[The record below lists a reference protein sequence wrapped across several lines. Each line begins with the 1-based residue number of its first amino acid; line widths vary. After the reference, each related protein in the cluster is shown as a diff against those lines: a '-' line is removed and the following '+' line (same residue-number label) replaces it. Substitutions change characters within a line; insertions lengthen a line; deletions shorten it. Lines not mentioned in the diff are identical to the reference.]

1 MVGRRLLLPFVLV
14 VLLAGTL
21 TSCLAVPG
29 DTAKVVK
36 IDSADVDGWH
46 FDYYRN
52 LAYPCS
58 IRGYQTFAIGTRI
71 GSSATA
77 NRPLWV
83 KMRGGGV
90 GWFDE
95 DGQPQPTAG
104 NKSEIDLTTM
114 LNFDTPGLM
123 ASVKAAPEGFRL
135 LLVSMCSHDVYGGN
149 NNNDPHNPN
158 TTPDGKPRLTTGLI
172 STKAAV
178 QFARG
183 AYPTTKYF
191 LHGTSA
197 GGAGSLHV
205 AWALQQQGIPPAGL
219 VSDSGVINHAWE
231 SDAVAQGACPPDPD
245 KQRGAVALR
254 IDPDVIKAENQPD
267 NLVARGDLTVP
278 VMHVWNHADQN
289 SCGSTPMQCHLRD
302 GSTVTLGAADCRHE
316 NLRRAIAGL
325 GAGSRSV
332 NMPVC
337 VTASGGP
344 ACGVHVVTTRAN
356 GVNTDPAAP
365 RDYQAAILT
374 WVRARLADSS

>member
-1 MVGRRLLLPFVLV
+1 MSLALVLAA
-14 VLLAGTL
+14 LLAGTL
-21 TSCLAVPG
+21 TSCLSVPG
-29 DTAKVVK
+29 KTDRISK

-58 IRGYQTFAIGTRI
+58 IRGYQTFAIGTRT
-71 GSSATA
+71 GSSASA
-77 NRPLWV
+77 ARPLWV

-90 GWFDE
+90 GWFDDE
-95 DGQPQPTAG
+95 GQPQPSAG
-104 NKSEIDLTTM
+104 NKSEIDLDTM

-123 ASVKAAPEGFRL
+123 ASVKAAPEGFRV

-149 NNNDPHNPN
+149 DSPDPHNPN
-158 TTPDGKPRLTTGLI
+158 TTPDGKPRPTTGLI
-172 STKAAV
+172 STKAAI
-178 QFARG
+178 QFTRT
-183 AYPTTKYF
+183 AYPTTRYF

-197 GGAGSLHV
+197 GGAGSVHV
-205 AWALQQQGIPPAGL
+205 AWALQQQGIAPAGL
-219 VSDSGVINHAWE
+219 VSDSGIIDQAWE
-231 SDAVAQGACPPDPD
+231 VDAVAQGACPDDPD
-245 KQRGAVALR
+245 KQRGGVAAR
-254 IDPDVIKAENQPD
+254 IDPDVIKPENQPD
-267 NLVARGDLTVP
+267 FLVARGDLTVP

-289 SCGSTPMQCHLRD
+289 SCGATPMQCRLRN

-325 GAGSRSV
+325 GSGSRSV
-332 NMPVC
+332 NLPVC

-356 GVNTDPAAP
+356 GVNTDPSGP

-374 WVRARLADSS
+374 WVRARLADPAPSGG

>member
-1 MVGRRLLLPFVLV
+1 MVRRRLFPLALAL
-14 VLLAGTL
+14 LLAGTL
-21 TSCLAVPG
+21 TSCLATPG
-29 DTAKVVK
+29 DTSKVVK

-95 DGQPQPTAG
+95 SGQPQPTAG
-104 NKSEIDLTTM
+104 NKSEIDLATM
-114 LNFDTPGLM
+114 LHFDTPGLM
-123 ASVKAAPEGFRL
+123 ASVKAAPEGFRV

-149 NNNDPHNPN
+149 NNTDPNNPN

-178 QFARG
+178 QFTRS

-219 VSDSGVINHAWE
+219 VSDSGVIDQSWE
-231 SDAVAQGACPPDPD
+231 VEAVSQGACPADPD
-245 KQRGAVALR
+245 KQRGAVGRR
-254 IDPDVIKAENQPD
+254 IDPDVVKPENQPD
-267 NLVARGDLTVP
+267 FLVARGDLTVP

-289 SCGSTPMQCHLRD
+289 SCGSAPMQCLLRD
-302 GSTVTLGAADCRHE
+302 GSRVTRGAADCRHE
-316 NLRRAIAGL
+316 NLRRAIVGL

-337 VTASGGP
+337 VTAVGGP
-344 ACGVHVVTTRAN
+344 TCGVHVVTTRAN
-356 GVNTDPAAP
+356 GVNTDPATP
-365 RDYQAAILT
+365 RDYQAAILS
-374 WVRARLADSS
+374 WVRARLADPS

>member
-1 MVGRRLLLPFVLV
+1 MTGRRLLLPLVLA

-36 IDSADVDGWH
+36 IDAADVDGWH

-71 GSSATA
+71 GSSASA
-77 NRPLWV
+77 SRPLWV

-95 DGQPQPTAG
+95 NGVPQPTAG
-104 NKSEIDLTTM
+104 NKSEIDLTAM
-114 LNFDTPGLM
+114 LHFDTAGLM
-123 ASVKAAPEGFRL
+123 ASVKAAPEGFRV
-135 LLVSMCSHDVYGGN
+135 LLVSMCSHDVYGGTN
-149 NNNDPHNPN
+149 TPDPHNPN
-158 TTPDGKPRLTTGLI
+158 TTPDGKPRPTTGLI
-172 STKAAV
+172 STKAAI
-178 QFARG
+178 QYTRG

-219 VSDSGVINHAWE
+219 VSDSGVIDQGWE
-231 SDAVAQGACPPDPD
+231 VDAVQQGVCPADPD
-245 KQRGAVALR
+245 KQRGAVAAR
-254 IDPDVIKAENQPD
+254 IDADIVKPENQPD
-267 NLVARGDLTVP
+267 FLVARGDLTVP

-337 VTASGGP
+337 VTAPDGP

-356 GVNTDPAAP
+356 GVNTDPATP

-374 WVRARLADSS
+374 WVRARLADS